1 MKKVKPV
8 NVDRW
13 LRSCQMG
20 WRWELAISLS
30 LPPFDPAFDR
40 IIICGSI
47 GLNQDIVARL
57 LASGFR
63 SGIA

>member
-1 MKKVKPV
+1 
-8 NVDRW
+8 
-13 LRSCQMG
+13 MG
-20 WRWELAISLS
+20 WRWELASSQS

-40 IIICGSI
+40 IMICGPI

-57 LASGFR
+57 LASGFG